1 MSEPFSD
8 PSEPFSDPVAEPSS
22 EPTAEPLSEPT
33 AESLSELDETPGV
46 TGHAT
51 VDGAL
56 AGLAQAASLPP
67 AEQVGAYEAAHEA
80 LQQTLSTIDQS

>member
-1 MSEPFSD
+1 MSEPFSE
-8 PSEPFSDPVAEPSS
+8 PSEPFSDPVAEPS
-22 EPTAEPLSEPT
+22 
-33 AESLSELDETPGV
+33 SELDETPGV

-56 AGLAQAASLPP
+56 AGLAQAAGLPP